1 MSKDKKY
8 NSVSQSDLKSKLSM
22 TKEAFTDSLRSCDLF
37 FYANTPL
44 KFKGSNKYR
53 TALGGIMTLSI
64 SVFMAFYIPEKI
76 LDSKDFTFV
85 SMHNVYHNLS
95 EAIGPVSG

>member
-1 MSKDKKY
+1 MRQGKK
-8 NSVSQSDLKSKLSM
+8 NNTMTQSNLKSKLNMS
-22 TKEAFTDSLRSCDLF
+22 KEAFTDSLKSFDLF
-37 FYANTPL
+37 FYAYTPL

-53 TALGGIMTLSI
+53 TALGGIMTLCV

-76 LDSKDFTFV
+76 LDSKDFTFIG
-85 SMHNVYHNLS
+85 MHDVYHDLS